1 MEESFYLDLC
11 KCMFL
16 YFMKIS
22 GFEIFFQIF
31 VFFCSMFHKM
41 FHLLYVSFVLNYP
54 DPVVFYFLM
63 ANLPSLCQTLNKP
76 SVTLTNVNS
85 VLCYIPLFW
94 LTSCWPSAG
103 WAAPPKWLGS
113 RKGTRECQGNTGTDR
128 GSTLVQTEQTPTQRE
143 KEREAVSI
151 MDSKQMV
158 ALCSKNTTACHC
170 QQTINYYVVQ
180 NAPFDRN
187 WYLEF
192 GSSYF
197 NFTELLHCSSSPQE
211 LVQINWLYTGL
222 HIDTA
227 VSQ

>member
-1 MEESFYLDLC
+1 MEESFYLDLF

-22 GFEIFFQIF
+22 GFEIFFKYLYF
-31 VFFCSMFHKM
+31 SVLCSIKCLPTLCLICFEL
-41 FHLLYVSFVLNYP
+41 FWSC
-54 DPVVFYFLM
+54 YFLM
-63 ANLPSLCQTLNKP
+63 ANSPSLCRTLNKP

-158 ALCSKNTTACHC
+158 ALCSKNVCHC
-170 QQTINYYVVQ
+170 QQTISYYVV
-180 NAPFDRN
+180 
-187 WYLEF
+187 
-192 GSSYF
+192 
-197 NFTELLHCSSSPQE
+197 
-211 LVQINWLYTGL
+211 
-222 HIDTA
+222 
-227 VSQ
+227 